1 MPRRRKV
8 RRYELTFHEEKC
20 IIFIGTNK
28 EEGKVDERTRE
39 KQETVSDETILLLTE
54 EVLAEYEDAFLE
66 LAK

>member
-1 MPRRRKV
+1 M
-8 RRYELTFHEEKC
+8 
-20 IIFIGTNK
+20 
-28 EEGKVDERTRE
+28 DERTRE